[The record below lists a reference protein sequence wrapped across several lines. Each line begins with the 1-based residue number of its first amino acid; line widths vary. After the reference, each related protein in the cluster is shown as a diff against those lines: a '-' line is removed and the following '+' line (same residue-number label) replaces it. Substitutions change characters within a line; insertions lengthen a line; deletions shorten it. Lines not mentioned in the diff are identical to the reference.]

1 MIPFDVVFTKLCYKL
16 NASPENLSFL
26 RSFNDPNEVKYLTH
40 DQVLKQ
46 IIDLRHFKMSIEPN
60 KEAYLAIKKING
72 LNVLGNLQ
80 RQLDKHLIEK
90 ISTYDYNMY
99 DPFYIEDLS

>member
-1 MIPFDVVFTKLCYKL
+1 MIPFDVVFTKLCYKI

-46 IIDLRHFKMSIEPN
+46 IIDLRHFKMSIEPF
-60 KEAYLAIKKING
+60 L
-72 LNVLGNLQ
+72 VLLHGKN
-80 RQLDKHLIEK
+80 
-90 ISTYDYNMY
+90 
-99 DPFYIEDLS
+99 FLSSRR

>member
-1 MIPFDVVFTKLCYKL
+1 
-16 NASPENLSFL
+16 
-26 RSFNDPNEVKYLTH
+26 
-40 DQVLKQ
+40 
-46 IIDLRHFKMSIEPN
+46 MSIEPN